1 MAGGVGGI
9 IIKRAPQPRPLRI
22 WTAPEILGWS
32 LLIVAA
38 VLWAASGVWAGT
50 QAVARLLET
59 LP

>member
-1 MAGGVGGI
+1 MAGSVGGI
-9 IIKRAPQPRPLRI
+9 IVKRAPARQQPRI